1 MSDRNDLDERRVAE
15 SLGELWRSLPT
26 PSEDELH
33 AIAGTASAEHRVAGA
48 SGRSGGRRVG
58 SRWAVAVVAV
68 VALLAGSGLGF
79 GLGSRVTPS
88 GTAGGNFIGFGFLPV
103 RGWNVMQSGTLDR
116 TGATRAIAANVP
128 LAAADD
134 VRREPLHTLRTLSG
148 RGVVI
153 SVSFRSRGDAGVDAR
168 FPVRDVPLR
177 IADARSVSSSSGMPV
192 SAYLLRAALGG
203 YNVEAH
209 IYFGATVPTAA
220 ELRSAQRQLN
230 RLVVAAAPVTIFAR
244 PTIVPAR
251 DPWTTVF
258 GSVESAKAGE
268 AITIQVKD
276 CGSDVFRTV
285 EGATTQQGGG
295 WSTQYSPGIS
305 TVLRA
310 VWDGKASNQV
320 SVRQRP
326 WVSLRRLPR
335 GPWQVTAGSTPRGGM
350 PGGPQASFWGRRV
363 LVQRLDQ
370 RLGVW
375 RTVKRAVLRSD
386 GAEFRLAL
394 PRGTRIR
401 AVLSLSEARPCYLEG
416 VSFTVRV

>member
-1 MSDRNDLDERRVAE
+1 
-15 SLGELWRSLPT
+15 
-26 PSEDELH
+26 
-33 AIAGTASAEHRVAGA
+33 
-48 SGRSGGRRVG
+48 
-58 SRWAVAVVAV
+58 
-68 VALLAGSGLGF
+68 
-79 GLGSRVTPS
+79 
-88 GTAGGNFIGFGFLPV
+88 
-103 RGWNVMQSGTLDR
+103 MQSGTLDA

-134 VRREPLHTLRTLSG
+134 VRSEPLHTLGTLSG
-148 RGVVI
+148 RGIVI
-153 SVSFRSRGDAGVDAR
+153 SVSFRSRGDAHVDAA
-168 FPVRDVPLR
+168 FPVRDLPLR
-177 IADARSVSSSSGMPV
+177 IADARSVSSSSRLRV

-209 IYFGATVPTAA
+209 FYFGATSPTAA
-220 ELRSAQRQLN
+220 MLRSAQRQLN
-230 RLVVAAAPVTIFAR
+230 RLVVAAAPVTIFAQ

-251 DPWTTVF
+251 DPWTTVS

-285 EGATTQQGGG
+285 HGATTQQGGG
-295 WSTQYSPGIS
+295 WSTTYSPGIS

-326 WVSLRRLPR
+326 WVSLRRLSR

-350 PGGPQASFWGRRV
+350 PGGVQASFWGRRV
-363 LVQRLDQ
+363 LVQRLDR

-375 RTVKRAVLRSD
+375 RPVKRVVLRSD
-386 GAEFRLAL
+386 GAEFKLAL
-394 PRGTRIR
+394 PRGTTIR
-401 AVLSLSEARPCYLEG
+401 AVLPLSEAKPCYLEG